1 VRTSGKVASAFAGL
15 VVVAAVLPHHDSG
28 SKTPTAGRQT
38 PESATLTSPAP
49 AHRPEQVV
57 ALSRPASAPL
67 LRAAPGGDGDSWHD
81 TAGREYRLGLVNA
94 PEYNQCFGSAATAK
108 RKALTAA
115 GFRAKVYTRDTYG
128 RSVSVITTAGGI
140 NVNVYLARHGFADD
154 KYFQQFRNENRS
166 LAGQLDVAFA
176 AAKAEHAGLWGACA
190 KPAQPHG
197 FVAAPAPKPAA
208 PAAPAAS
215 GCHPDY
221 VTCIPVKGD
230 GSGSGAA
237 NDLDCGDIRQVVTLR
252 QAGVDP
258 YRLDADGDGT
268 GCDSYA

>member
-1 VRTSGKVASAFAGL
+1 MRTAGKVASVIVGL

-28 SKTPTAGRQT
+28 SKRDTGASAALTTPARTT
-38 PESATLTSPAP
+38 PAP
-49 AHRPEQVV
+49 THAPEQVA
-57 ALSRPASAPL
+57 ALSRPAPSAPL
-67 LRAAPGGDGDSWHD
+67 LQAARGGDGDSWHD

-108 RKALTAA
+108 RKALVAA
-115 GFRAKVYTRDTYG
+115 GFRAQVYTRDTYG
-128 RSVSVITTAGGI
+128 RGVAVITTATGI
-140 NVNVYLARHGFADD
+140 NVNVFLARHGFADD
-154 KYFQQFRNENRS
+154 KYFRQFRGENPS
-166 LAGQLDVAFA
+166 LARQLDVAFA

-190 KPAQPHG
+190 KTAQPHA
-197 FVAAPAPKPAA
+197 FVATPAPKPAA
-208 PAAPAAS
+208 PAAAS

-221 VTCIPVKGD
+221 ATCIPVKGD
-230 GSGSGAA
+230 GSGNGQA

-252 QAGVDP
+252 QPGVDP